1 LQAPIPSL
9 HANTDTV
16 TSARLNLRRFRAEDV
31 AVFHLIL
38 SDPQAMR
45 YWSTPPHR
53 DVAETEIWIAKTI
66 AAVAAGEADDFIA
79 EHQGRVIGKAGLWSG
94 NELGMIFAPSC
105 WGQGFASEAVRA
117 IIARAFAQ
125 GRPAITADVDPR
137 NEKSLR
143 LLTRLGFHETGRA
156 LRTLKVGEEW
166 VDSVYLELKAPT

>member
-1 LQAPIPSL
+1 LRS
-9 HANTDTV
+9 NSDTI
-16 TSARLNLRRFRAEDV
+16 TTARLTLRRFRAQDV
-31 AVFHLIL
+31 AAFHLIL

-53 DVAETEIWIAKTI
+53 DVGESEAWIAKTI

-79 EHQGRVIGKAGLWSG
+79 EHRGQVIGKAGLWSG
-94 NELGMIFAPSC
+94 NELGMIFASSC
-105 WGQGFASEAVRA
+105 WGQGFASEAVSA

-143 LLTRLGFHETGRA
+143 LLTRLGFKETGRTE
-156 LRTLKVGEEW
+156 RTLKVGEEW
-166 VDSVYLELKAPT
+166 VDSVYLELKAPI